1 MIWWIVFGV
10 IAIAYIA
17 WIWWEF
23 QHAIEDPPDW
33 TGDSIS
39 RISQAID
46 INLDQDHALKGVI

>member
-1 MIWWIVFGV
+1 MIWWIVLGV
-10 IAIAYIA
+10 VVAIAYGA

-23 QHAIEDPPDW
+23 QHAIEVPPDW

-46 INLDQDHALKGVI
+46 

>member
-1 MIWWIVFGV
+1 MIWWIVLGV
-10 IAIAYIA
+10 VVAIAYGA

-23 QHAIEDPPDW
+23 QHAIEVPPDW

-46 INLDQDHALKGVI
+46 QSEKCQDKE

>member
-10 IAIAYIA
+10 IAIVYIA

-39 RISQAID
+39 RIAQAID
-46 INLDQDHALKGVI
+46 QSEKCQDKENK

>member
-10 IAIAYIA
+10 VAIVYVA

-23 QHAIEDPPDW
+23 QHAIEDPPDR

-46 INLDQDHALKGVI
+46 RSEKCQDKE